1 MGLGSGFRQRNF
13 GDPGKCDL
21 VQTFTDGITNQ
32 LVGCWQGG
40 GELGEEAL
48 LLRIY
53 GQKTEL
59 FIDRSAEVLNMRLL
73 HAHGLAAPLHC
84 AFRNGLCYG
93 FNPGCVGDTQLVR
106 DPHISR

>member
-1 MGLGSGFRQRNF
+1 MSMTTTCL
-13 GDPGKCDL
+13 
-21 VQTFTDGITNQ
+21 QTFTDGITNQ
-32 LVGCWQGG
+32 LVGCWEGG
-40 GELGEEAL
+40 GTLGEDAV

-59 FIDRSAEVLNMRLL
+59 FIDRSAEVTNMLLL

-93 FNPGCVGDTQLVR
+93 YNTGRVGDTALVCH
-106 DPHISR
+106 PHISK